1 MEAIDRLTLRELKQ
15 AKIELLSRLV
25 DSCKRV
31 IIDYETETGLKVED
45 CTISFKTKRFPCEG
59 NEQISLGLGDNF
71 SDVNFTGE

>member
-31 IIDYETETGLKVED
+31 IIDYETETGLKVAD
-45 CTISFKTKRFPCEG
+45 CTISFEAKRFPCEG